1 VSVNEV
7 GLLSTFRPLH
17 FTSHLARHP
26 PPPPHL
32 LWNFNSHLYNKNKN
46 LLCPHHPNPLTHTH
60 IWCNL
65 SRIDWLISLI
75 MIQFMFVSLPSR
87 LHPFLFSPSP
97 KNYYRDFVLFCL
109 SLLFFNI
116 FCSSLFKYFMF
127 VIWSCR
133 IYSCTWWCSNYYFNQ
148 VYVSTITL
156 NLNHQSSSSVQT
168 LWPTI
173 YSRRLIY
180 LKKKTTGL
188 LRRIRIRSIPQN
200 NADQ

>member
-1 VSVNEV
+1 VPS
-7 GLLSTFRPLH
+7 S
-17 FTSHLARHP
+17 SQ
-26 PPPPHL
+26 PPH
-32 LWNFNSHLYNKNKN
+32 
-46 LLCPHHPNPLTHTH
+46 THTH

-116 FCSSLFKYFMF
+116 FCSSLFRYFMF

-148 VYVSTITL
+148 VYVSTITIL
-156 NLNHQSSSSVQT
+156 TWITNLRPPSK
-168 LWPTI
+168 LFG
-173 YSRRLIY
+173 RRFIHDVWF
-180 LKKKTTGL
+180 
-188 LRRIRIRSIPQN
+188 I
-200 NADQ
+200 

>member
-1 VSVNEV
+1 
-7 GLLSTFRPLH
+7 
-17 FTSHLARHP
+17 
-26 PPPPHL
+26 
-32 LWNFNSHLYNKNKN
+32 
-46 LLCPHHPNPLTHTH
+46 LCPHHPNPLTHTH

-87 LHPFLFSPSP
+87 LHPHFPPFLFSPSP

-116 FCSSLFKYFMF
+116 FCSSLFRYFMF

-156 NLNHQSSSSVQT
+156 LTWITNLRPNSLADDLFT
-168 LWPTI
+168 TFDLFK
-173 YSRRLIY
+173 
-180 LKKKTTGL
+180 KKKTIGL
-188 LRRIRIRSIPQN
+188 LRRWKANPRTMRINRNLRFWSSVVGQTKFNCHLELNWIVFVGFKLLY
-200 NADQ
+200 

>member
-7 GLLSTFRPLH
+7 GLLSTFLPLH

-26 PPPPHL
+26 P
-32 LWNFNSHLYNKNKN
+32 
-46 LLCPHHPNPLTHTH
+46 HHHIYCEISTRIFIIKTKIYCALIIPTPSHTH

-156 NLNHQSSSSVQT
+156 NLNHQSPSSVQT

-180 LKKKTTGL
+180 LKKKTKL
-188 LRRIRIRSIPQN
+188 
-200 NADQ
+200 ACWDVEK